1 MNDDKTVIK
10 PTLSANAA
18 VVDED
23 RTVIFK
29 PDALNVSL
37 VGPQGEIIATYSFS
51 GRFTAG
57 RSLDNAIVIKSDVVS
72 RHHLEV
78 KWENGGWWIFNLQSA
93 NGLYINGRLI
103 QQQEK
108 LILPCSVALGLS
120 GIQLKIQLAK
130 HAEHDDQTQ
139 VKVLLAEPLPVD
151 KSQAARNLSQEHI
164 KARLLAE
171 EAADDMGD
179 YTLMVR
185 KLIHE
190 DRVVRKKGYKKIIG
204 ILGSLFLLSAGLVAY
219 QQIAL
224 NNARKLA
231 IDMFYDIK
239 MLEVGLSQA
248 DIKLE
253 ESADTLEKTLQAIST
268 EKLRIEQEQLKLE
281 QEKIAAER
289 KRMLQDRER
298 LANMKAKYRL
308 YVEEA
313 NSLRLRFPTKAQ
325 YEEELIAKVARE
337 LGESELE
344 LPEDFVLEVRKYIQ
358 YWQGSSRIQNAIET
372 LEKNSLLPIVI
383 NTLKKHGMP
392 LYFIYLPLQESN
404 YDTHAIGPE
413 TKYGVAKGAWQ
424 LLASTAQQYGV
435 EPGPLANVP
444 EYDEL
449 DGRFDFNQATQA
461 GIKYLRHIYSTE
473 AQASGLLVMASYN
486 YGDNR
491 VKGMINKM
499 PDNPRDKNFWKFLS
513 QYELPKETKDYV
525 FYIFSAAVIGEDPQH
540 FGFKF
545 NPPLFNASQ

>member
-1 MNDDKTVIK
+1 MNDDKTVFK
-10 PTLSANAA
+10 PALSANA

-29 PDALNVSL
+29 PDPLNVSL
-37 VGPQGEIIATYSFS
+37 VGSQGEMIAAYSFS

-57 RSLDNAIVIKSDVVS
+57 RSLDNSIVIKSDVVS

-103 QQQEK
+103 QQKEK
-108 LILPCSVALGLS
+108 LNLPCSVALGLS

-253 ESADTLEKTLQAIST
+253 ESADTLEKTLRAIST

-325 YEEELIAKVARE
+325 YEEELIAKVSRE

>member
-1 MNDDKTVIK
+1 MNDDKTVFK
-10 PTLSANAA
+10 PTLSGNA

-37 VGPQGEIIATYSFS
+37 VGSQGEIIAAYSFS
-51 GRFTAG
+51 DRFTAG
-57 RSLDNAIVIKSDVVS
+57 RSLDNSIVIKNDVVS

-78 KWENGGWWIFNLQSA
+78 KWENGGWWIANLQSA

-103 QQQEK
+103 QQKEK
-108 LILPCSVALGLS
+108 LNLPCSVALGLS

-130 HAEHDDQTQ
+130 HAENDDQTQ

-151 KSQAARNLSQEHI
+151 KSHAARNLSQEHI
-164 KARLLAE
+164 KSRLLAE

-190 DRVVRKKGYKKIIG
+190 DRVVRKKGYKKIIWA
-204 ILGSLFLLSAGLVAY
+204 LGSLFLLSLGLAAY

-253 ESADTLEKTLQAIST
+253 ESAETLDKTMRAIST

-298 LANMKAKYRL
+298 LANMKAKYRQ

-344 LPEDFVLEVRKYIQ
+344 LPEDFVVEVRKYIQ
-358 YWQGSSRIQNAIET
+358 YWQGSSRIQRAIET

-383 NTLKKHGMP
+383 DTLKKHGMP

-404 YDTHAIGPE
+404 YDTQAIGPE

-499 PDNPRDKNFWKFLS
+499 PDNPRDKNFWKFLQ